1 MLNVQS
7 RDIVFVTTATLLL
20 GTHLSPSPTLSLFV
34 PVQSDHFILQATE
47 IGPDMGPWAN
57 IGKLGENIFF
67 LYIIDYKLETSMEQC
82 CYQMQKRKNEAKQKR
97 DVEIDEEGI
106 MEEEEGRERNWRKEE
121 GREEERDGLDGTI

>member
-20 GTHLSPSPTLSLFV
+20 GTHLSPSPTLSVFV
-34 PVQSDHFILQATE
+34 PVQSDHFFLQATE
-47 IGPDMGPWAN
+47 IVSDKGPWAD

-67 LYIIDYKLETSMEQC
+67 LCIIDYKLETSVEQC
-82 CYQMQKRKNEAKQKR
+82 CYQMQKRKNEAQQKR
-97 DVEIDEEGI
+97 DVEIGEEGI
-106 MEEEEGRERNWRKEE
+106 MEEVEGRERNWRKEE